1 MVSPTPADP
10 TAPATGSPSP
20 EALRA
25 AADARAAT
33 FGRILALLM
42 ASPRHSKLTLAEA
55 NTYVTP
61 AVATGQ
67 IALIGAQHAD
77 GGPMALAAAAW
88 WALVSHEVDQRLT
101 ASREAFLKLDAGD
114 WQSGDQPWIVDAVGE
129 PRLVNDLVKKLAER
143 NFRGRPAKIR
153 AVLPDGRIAVGRLEP
168 KAPKA

>member
-77 GGPMALAAAAW
+77 GGPMALAAAA
-88 WALVSHEVDQRLT
+88 A
-101 ASREAFLKLDAGD
+101 
-114 WQSGDQPWIVDAVGE
+114 
-129 PRLVNDLVKKLAER
+129 
-143 NFRGRPAKIR
+143 
-153 AVLPDGRIAVGRLEP
+153 
-168 KAPKA
+168 